1 MESVTVKVSK
11 YVPTVR
17 VSAKTIL
24 GNPAVEESIV
34 IPEIG
39 GERE

>member
-24 GNPAVEESIV
+24 GIPTVEVSSD